1 MDVVIANNSPN
12 SVNALVGNS
21 VTVASVTP
29 EAAWPAQSQTPDIQQ
44 IIGAADG
51 TPYILIVNPD
61 IKKVT
66 DLKGKTIGA
75 SAVKGGADT
84 TASQIL
90 LLENGLKEGDYS
102 IVQVGSVA
110 ERTAAMKAGTISAC
124 AQQEPQSTQ
133 LKEAGFVEL
142 DDADNY
148 PSLKNVQSLIV
159 IARKSWY
166 TANMDAAVG
175 FAKAW
180 VDVTKWLYDPKNKDE
195 VLGIMI
201 KTMKVEQKAA
211 ENAYQR
217 WWVKVQTAPL
227 APRVDAKMAEQHAE
241 NQKRVG
247 NTNVPT
253 DFAKF
258 IDNSLVDK
266 ALA

>member
-1 MDVVIANNSPN
+1 MAN
-12 SVNALVGNS
+12 
-21 VTVASVTP
+21 
-29 EAAWPAQSQTPDIQQ
+29 
-44 IIGAADG
+44 G
-51 TPYILIVNPD
+51 TPYILVVNPD

-84 TASQIL
+84 TAAQIL

-124 AQQEPQSTQ
+124 AQQEPQTTQ
-133 LKEAGFVEL
+133 LKEAGFAEL

-148 PSLKNVQSLIV
+148 PPLKNVQSV
-159 IARKSWY
+159 ISISKKSWY
-166 TANMDAAVG
+166 QANQDTAVS
-175 FAKAW
+175 FVKAW
-180 VDVTKWLYDPKNKDE
+180 IDTTKWLYDPKNKDE
-195 VLGIMI
+195 LLGIMV
-201 KTMKVEQKAA
+201 KTMKVEQQAA

-217 WWVKVQTAPL
+217 WWIKTQTAPL
-227 APRVDAKMAEQHAE
+227 SPKVDQKMAEQHAD

-258 IDNSLVDK
+258 IDNSLVEK
-266 ALA
+266 ALG